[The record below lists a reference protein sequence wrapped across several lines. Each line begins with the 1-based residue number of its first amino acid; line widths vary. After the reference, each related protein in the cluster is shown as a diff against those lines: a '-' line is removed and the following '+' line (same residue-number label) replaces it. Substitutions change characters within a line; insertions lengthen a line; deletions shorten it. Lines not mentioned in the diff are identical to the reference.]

1 MRQTWNGQVE
11 NQIIDVLLELL
22 RTAQSDRMR
31 EICLGILG
39 NLACHAKPEKI
50 MVETEGFVS
59 MVVKQLFVNDA
70 PSLSEACRLLSAGL
84 HSEAVSAWV
93 MALKGEE
100 VMERIL
106 WMVANTMNSQL
117 LEKSTELLLAMV
129 DSRIDAASGF
139 LPTLLRLGLL
149 DLLTDLLACEVTAI
163 NEGTSSCGYE
173 IFLACHRHRKVF
185 LFEARA
191 FLYFM
196 TIRVQS
202 MCFLTQLAH

>member
-50 MVETEGFVS
+50 MVETEGFVA

-84 HSEAVSAWV
+84 HSEVVSAWV

-117 LEKSTELLLAMV
+117 LEKV
-129 DSRIDAASGF
+129 
-139 LPTLLRLGLL
+139 
-149 DLLTDLLACEVTAI
+149 C
-163 NEGTSSCGYE
+163 
-173 IFLACHRHRKVF
+173 
-185 LFEARA
+185 
-191 FLYFM
+191 
-196 TIRVQS
+196 
-202 MCFLTQLAH
+202 